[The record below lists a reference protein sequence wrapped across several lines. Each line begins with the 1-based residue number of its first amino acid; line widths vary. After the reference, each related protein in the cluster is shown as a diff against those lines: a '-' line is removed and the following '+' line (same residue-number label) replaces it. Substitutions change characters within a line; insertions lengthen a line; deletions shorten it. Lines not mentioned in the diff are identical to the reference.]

1 MTYQVSMKFCAF
13 DHEFVRI
20 HEAKGEMMI
29 ETKIATRSTGVTKFP
44 ASTKFDS
51 TISLAEELQ
60 EKATDRRSDQ
70 RVKKSAKLIPFVLMH
85 LAAGVG
91 IFLVEISVPAV
102 LLCVGLY
109 ALRMFG
115 LTAGYHRYFSHR
127 SFKTSRVFQFVLA
140 LLGTL
145 AVQKGPLWWAAH
157 HRRHHK
163 YSDQEGDVHSPVQE
177 GFWWSHVGWIVS
189 PKFDP
194 TDWDAIKDFSR
205 YRELRW
211 LNTFHLV
218 PPITLAVV
226 LFLLGDWQWLVW
238 GFFVSTVV
246 LYHGTFSVN
255 SLSHVWGSRR
265 FATTDQSRN
274 NFLIALWTG
283 GEGWHNNHHH
293 YMSSVKQG
301 FYWWEVDF
309 SYYILKLMSWVR
321 LVSDLRVPPKHLLAE
336 ARVG

>member
-1 MTYQVSMKFCAF
+1 
-13 DHEFVRI
+13 
-20 HEAKGEMMI
+20 MI
-29 ETKIATRSTGVTKFP
+29 EIKTVPHATRTKELPF
-44 ASTKFDS
+44 TTEFD
-51 TISLAEELQ
+51 TQIPLAEGPRGHL
-60 EKATDRRSDQ
+60 KAAPSANTRI
-70 RVKKSAKLIPFVLMH
+70 KKSAKLIPFVFMH
-85 LAAGVG
+85 LACVAVVFVG
-91 IFLVEISVPAV
+91 ISLPAV
-102 LLCVGLY
+102 LLCMGLY
-109 ALRMFG
+109 ALRMFA
-115 LTAGYHRYFSHR
+115 LTAGYHRYFAHR
-127 SFKTSRVFQFVLA
+127 TFKTSRGFQFVLA
-140 LLGTL
+140 LLGTM

-177 GFWWSHVGWIVS
+177 GFWWSHIGWIAS

-205 YRELRW
+205 FPELRW
-211 LNTFHLV
+211 LNTYHLI
-218 PPITLAVV
+218 PPVALAVL
-226 LFLLGDWQWLVW
+226 LFLLGGGQWLVW

-255 SLSHVWGSRR
+255 SLSHIWGSRR

-293 YMSSVKQG
+293 YMASVKQG

-309 SYYILKLMSWVR
+309 SYYVLKVMSWVR
-321 LVSDLRVPPKHLLAE
+321 LVRDLRVPPKHLLAE
-336 ARVG
+336 ARVS

>member
-1 MTYQVSMKFCAF
+1 MIDTKTVTASNLSKRAAIRTLDIDIPAGTQEFEGVSFKPL
-13 DHEFVRI
+13 
-20 HEAKGEMMI
+20 KG
-29 ETKIATRSTGVTKFP
+29 TK
-44 ASTKFDS
+44 
-51 TISLAEELQ
+51 
-60 EKATDRRSDQ
+60 
-70 RVKKSAKLIPFVLMH
+70 VKNPVKLIPFTLMH
-85 LAAGVG
+85 IACLGVL
-91 IFLVEISVPAV
+91 IVDFSLSAL
-102 LLCVGLY
+102 LLCIGLY
-109 ALRMFG
+109 ALRMFA

-127 SFKTSRVFQFVLA
+127 SYKTSRPFQFILG

-177 GFWWSHVGWIVS
+177 GFWWSHIGWIVS
-189 PKFDP
+189 PRFDP

-205 YRELRW
+205 YPELRW
-211 LNTFHLV
+211 LNKYHLI
-218 PPITLAVV
+218 PPILMAVG
-226 LFLLGDWQWLVW
+226 LFFVGGWQWLVW
-238 GFFVSTVV
+238 GFFVSTVA

-293 YMSSVKQG
+293 YMASVRQG

-309 SYYILKLMSWVR
+309 SYYVLRMMSWIR
-321 LVSDLRVPPKHLLAE
+321 LVSDLRVPPKHLLSA
-336 ARVG
+336 ARLS

>member
-1 MTYQVSMKFCAF
+1 
-13 DHEFVRI
+13 
-20 HEAKGEMMI
+20 MI
-29 ETKIATRSTGVTKFP
+29 ETKT
-44 ASTKFDS
+44 ASPSRMRKVSPLVTKFDS
-51 TISLAEELQ
+51 SISVAQELNARPQ
-60 EKATDRRSDQ
+60 DHPRSFTQPSDV
-70 RVKKSAKLIPFVLMH
+70 RIKKSAKLIPFVFMH
-85 LAAGVG
+85 LACIGVVFVG
-91 IFLVEISVPAV
+91 VSLPAV
-102 LLCVGLY
+102 LLCIGLY
-109 ALRMFG
+109 ALRMFA

-140 LLGTL
+140 LLGTM

-177 GFWWSHVGWIVS
+177 GFWWSHLGWIVS

-205 YRELRW
+205 YPELRW
-211 LNTFHLV
+211 LNTYHLI
-218 PPITLAVV
+218 PPIALAAL
-226 LFLLGDWQWLVW
+226 LFLLGGWQWLVW

-255 SLSHVWGSRR
+255 SLSHLWGSRR

-293 YMSSVKQG
+293 YMASVKQG

-309 SYYILKLMSWVR
+309 SYYILKVMSWVR
-321 LVSDLRVPPKHLLAE
+321 LVSDLRVPPEHLLAE
-336 ARVG
+336 ARVS

>member
-1 MTYQVSMKFCAF
+1 
-13 DHEFVRI
+13 
-20 HEAKGEMMI
+20 MI
-29 ETKIATRSTGVTKFP
+29 ETKTVSPSTRPKQLPFYTR
-44 ASTKFDS
+44 FD
-51 TISLAEELQ
+51 TPISLLEELPQ
-60 EKATDRRSDQ
+60 DIKAGPSTEAKI
-70 RVKKSAKLIPFVLMH
+70 KKAAKLIPFVFMH
-85 LAAGVG
+85 LACIAVLFVG
-91 IFLVEISVPAV
+91 ISLPAV

-127 SFKTSRVFQFVLA
+127 SFKTTRVFQFVLA
-140 LLGTL
+140 LLGTM

-189 PKFDP
+189 PRFDP
-194 TDWDAIKDFSR
+194 TDWDAIKDFAR
-205 YRELRW
+205 FPELRW
-211 LNTFHLV
+211 LNTYHLI
-218 PPITLAVV
+218 PPVALAVL
-226 LFLLGDWQWLVW
+226 LFLLGGAQWLVW

-255 SLSHVWGSRR
+255 SLSHLWGSRR
-265 FATTDQSRN
+265 YVTTDQSRN

-293 YMSSVKQG
+293 YMGSVKQG

-309 SYYILKLMSWVR
+309 SYYILKMMSWIR
-321 LVSDLRVPPKHLLAE
+321 LVRDLRVPPKHLLTE
-336 ARVG
+336 ARVR